1 MDVNTQYG
9 YDDDE
14 KCGKIHIADKTILV
28 DIHDLF
34 QIINYPKGFIHYD
47 NDSSFPYFWSNKQ
60 KISYLEFLYTYMQD
74 ESEYVFKNG
83 NPLDIRRQNIDIVHH
98 KHDEIMKKYN
108 VIKYTKGHYV
118 TNGKD
123 ARKMK
128 NPLWYVINSS
138 GNTSI
143 LMYCERDTIVEL
155 CELAYE
161 KICKFEEK
169 LGKKITFSKQKN
181 GYIQSSN
188 KLYIHQIISGCYG
201 NGKGTKKLSV
211 DHIDRDPLNNRCDNL
226 RIVENEIQQKNRK
239 GILKGTKRARKQ
251 SARALP
257 DDITQDMLE
266 KYVVYYHEC
275 YNKEKQLYR
284 EFFKVEKHPK
294 LDKIWITS
302 KSNKISVQEKLK
314 KANRVVLDLGK
325 GIYPGTKNENE
336 NTDSEN
342 TDNVSIFK
350 SLPKYVSFRIVRNKP
365 CLIFEKRILEDG
377 EKKRFSL
384 NYSFQ
389 TYPKTNDELSIPLG
403 ELCQKVKTKYN
414 IEL

>member
-1 MDVNTQYG
+1 MDVNAQYG

-47 NDSSFPYFWSNKQ
+47 KDSSFPYFWSNKQ
-60 KISYLEFLYTYMQD
+60 KISYLEFLYAYTQD
-74 ESEYVFKNG
+74 ESKYVFKNR

-98 KHDEIMKKYN
+98 KHDEIMKKYD

-118 TNGKD
+118 TSGKD

-128 NPLWYVINSS
+128 NPLWYVRNSL

-161 KICKFEEK
+161 KICKFEENSD
-169 LGKKITFSKQKN
+169 KKITFFLYKN
-181 GYIQSSN
+181 GYVAGRCKNNTQ
-188 KLYIHQIISGCYG
+188 LYIHQIISGCYG
-201 NGKGTKKLSV
+201 NGKGTTKVSV
-211 DHIDRDPLNNRCDNL
+211 DHIDRNPLNNRCDNL

-251 SARALP
+251 SARTLP
-257 DDITQDMLE
+257 DGITQDMLE

-314 KANRVVLDLGK
+314 KANQVVLDLEK
-325 GIYPGTKNENE
+325 GIYPGTKSENENE
-336 NTDSEN
+336 NEN
-342 TDNVSIFK
+342 ASIFK
-350 SLPKYVSFRIVRNKP
+350 SLPKYVSFRVVRNKP

-384 NYSFQ
+384 KYSFQ
-389 TYPKTNDELSIPLG
+389 TYPKTKDELSMPLR
-403 ELCQKVKTKYN
+403 ELGQKVKTKYN

>member
-1 MDVNTQYG
+1 MDVNAQYG

-47 NDSSFPYFWSNKQ
+47 NESSFPYFWSNKQ

-108 VIKYTKGHYV
+108 VIKYTKGHYIS
-118 TNGKD
+118 NGKD

-128 NPLWYVINSS
+128 NPLWYVRNGS
-138 GNTSI
+138 GKTSI

-201 NGKGTKKLSV
+201 NGKGTTKVSV
-211 DHIDRDPLNNRCDNL
+211 DHIDRNPLNNRCDNL

-251 SARALP
+251 SARTLP
-257 DDITQDMLE
+257 DGITQDMLE

-314 KANRVVLDLGK
+314 KANQVVLDLEK
-325 GIYPGTKNENE
+325 GIYPGTKSENENE
-336 NTDSEN
+336 NEN
-342 TDNVSIFK
+342 ASIFK
-350 SLPKYVSFRIVRNKP
+350 SLPKYVSFRVVRNKP

-384 NYSFQ
+384 KYSFQ
-389 TYPKTNDELSIPLG
+389 TYPKTKDELSIPLR
-403 ELCQKVKTKYN
+403 ELGQKVKTKYN